1 MTESLTKK
9 ALHGLKWS
17 YISTFTTALMQIGYT
32 AVMARILTP
41 ADFGLVAM
49 GSVVLSFGN
58 YFAQMGMGSA
68 IIQKKDITK
77 EQIKAVF
84 TSSVLLGIFF
94 FVLTFL
100 IAPLLKYVF
109 DNKDVIPLV
118 RVMGLSF
125 LLNGFSLTPLAL
137 IRRELQ
143 FKALATA
150 EIISFFV
157 GYIIIGIASA
167 LVGFGVWS
175 LVFASLIQSVLIMAI
190 TFLIIR
196 HELTLSFSWT
206 HYKPLFS
213 YGSRVSIISFLE
225 FIGSSLDT
233 IVIGRYFGSSQL
245 GIYNRAQ
252 MLINVPLQYF
262 TSSFSRVLF
271 PSFSRIQNDKERIRA
286 NIIFI
291 LQIISIIIFPF
302 TILVVVLSKE
312 IVEILLGPKWLD
324 AAPLLKYLAFAA
336 AVNLLTHF
344 IAVLF
349 EAKGLLKQKI
359 IIQTFFI
366 VILAIS
372 FYFALEYGV
381 YAFTIA
387 LLICHISRL
396 CHYMF
401 LFLREF
407 KIGYLEMFEHF
418 VPPGFTSLIVLIL
431 TLLFY
436 RYIITLDIPTYAV
449 LGFTLCMFVTVYLFL
464 VFSKLN
470 SNIMNTLI
478 NKYAIL
484 KDLV

>member
-109 DNKDVIPLV
+109 DNQDVIPLV

-396 CHYMF
+396 
-401 LFLREF
+401 
-407 KIGYLEMFEHF
+407 
-418 VPPGFTSLIVLIL
+418 FT
-431 TLLFY
+431 TCFY
-436 RYIITLDIPTYAV
+436 
-449 LGFTLCMFVTVYLFL
+449 
-464 VFSKLN
+464 S
-470 SNIMNTLI
+470 
-478 NKYAIL
+478 
-484 KDLV
+484 